1 MESRRLA
8 NSYDEVTRL
17 LGGTAPPIIPN
28 VWEGNTRLTGRYRNP
43 PFDGYVP
50 GLNEHCIVCHVGGVS
65 QSWVRIDGKVT
76 TTSMVPGT
84 LSLVPRGQDS
94 WRRSSRPM
102 EVTNVYLGGER
113 LQACADQVAHGR
125 SPELIDRVGFTD
137 AKLLAIMTLLGDEA
151 TSGEPTPRLFG
162 EHLIDLLCMQL
173 LRLHSSLA
181 APLQPFPRRGL
192 APWQVKRVT
201 SYMRENVHQ
210 DIGVQELAG
219 LVGLSRFHFCTAFR
233 LATGRTPYESLTWH
247 RMNRARILLADPA
260 LRVIDVAL
268 AVGYHT
274 PSAFAASFRRAV
286 GVTPTEFRRKR

>member
-1 MESRRLA
+1 
-8 NSYDEVTRL
+8 
-17 LGGTAPPIIPN
+17 
-28 VWEGNTRLTGRYRNP
+28 
-43 PFDGYVP
+43 
-50 GLNEHCIVCHVGGVS
+50 
-65 QSWVRIDGKVT
+65 
-76 TTSMVPGT
+76 
-84 LSLVPRGQDS
+84 
-94 WRRSSRPM
+94 M